1 MELDLADIRRQLD
14 GIDDQLIALFT
25 QRMSLSA
32 QVAEYKRK
40 TGMPILDA
48 AREQQIIDRLSQKAG
63 EFGDYT
69 KSLYQAIFQA
79 SRDYQ
84 ARRLADQG
92 ERE

>member
-25 QRMSLSA
+25 QRMNLSA

-48 AREQQIIDRLSQKAG
+48 NREQQIIDRLSQKAG

-69 KSLYQAIFQA
+69 KALYQAIFQA

-84 ARRLADQG
+84 ARKLQGDQG
-92 ERE
+92 E